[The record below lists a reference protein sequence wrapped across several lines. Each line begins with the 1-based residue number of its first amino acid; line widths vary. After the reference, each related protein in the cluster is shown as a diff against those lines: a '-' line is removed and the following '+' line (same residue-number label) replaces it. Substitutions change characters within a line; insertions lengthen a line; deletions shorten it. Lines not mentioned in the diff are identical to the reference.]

1 MKIGVYIFGIKTY
14 LKRNIYM
21 IELKKG
27 SKKLLNA
34 WAFYD
39 WANSVYTLTI
49 ASSIFPI
56 FYSALFLSE
65 IKTVEAFGTTFKST
79 ALITFVTAF
88 TFLVVAVTSPILSGI
103 ADYVGNKKNFLK
115 FFCYV
120 GSAGCVG
127 LYWFSLEQI
136 HLSLVFYFMGLIGYW
151 GSLVFYNSYLPD
163 IAYPEQQDSISAKG
177 FSMGYL
183 GSVLLLI
190 FNLMM
195 VMFPQFFGFDLSI
208 AESIRETG
216 TEAEIQLA
224 LGAAKDAASFE
235 AMKISFITVGIWWA
249 LFSQYTFYFL
259 PKGTKSGHKVTR
271 AVVFNGLKELREVWK
286 QLKQDL
292 RLKRYLYAFFVFS
305 MAVQTI
311 MLVAVYFGEEEIA
324 WGGDSEKTM
333 GLIVS
338 ILVIQIV
345 AILGAVL
352 TSKASAKFGNIKTL
366 IGVNFVWMLLC
377 FYAYLMH
384 TPLEFYIAAGCV
396 GLVMGGVQ
404 ALGRSTY
411 SKFLPETEDTT
422 SYFSFYDVAEK
433 IGIVIGMVIFATVDQ
448 ITGTMRNAILVL
460 VIFFVGGI
468 VLLFRVPKE
477 TKKTALED

>member
-1 MKIGVYIFGIKTY
+1 MVK
-14 LKRNIYM
+14 L
-21 IELKKG
+21 EKG

-65 IKTVEAFGTTFKST
+65 IKTVQAFGTEFKST

-88 TFLVVAVTSPILSGI
+88 TFLVVAITSPILSGI

-120 GSAGCVG
+120 GSVGCIG
-127 LYWFSLEQI
+127 LYTFSLEHI
-136 HLSLVFYFMGLIGYW
+136 HLSLMFYFMGLIGYW

-163 IAYPEQQDSISAKG
+163 IAFPEQQDKISARG
-177 FSMGYL
+177 FSMGYI
-183 GSVLLLI
+183 GSVILLI
-190 FNLMM
+190 INLAM
-195 VMFPQFFGFDLSI
+195 VMKPDWFGFDISI
-208 AESIRETG
+208 DDAIRKTG
-216 TEAEIQLA
+216 SEEDIMMA
-224 LGAAKDAASFE
+224 LKKAKDAASFK
-235 AMKISFITVGIWWA
+235 AMKIAFITVGVWWA
-249 LFSQYTFYFL
+249 LFSQYSFYFL
-259 PKGTKSGHKVTR
+259 PAGSSKGHKVTK
-271 AVVFNGLKELREVWK
+271 AVVFNGLKELRLVWR
-286 QLKQDL
+286 QLKQNL

-311 MLVAVYFGEEEIA
+311 MLVAVYFGEEEID
-324 WGGDSEKTM
+324 WGGASEKTT

-338 ILVIQIV
+338 ILVIQLV
-345 AILGAVL
+345 AILGAIL
-352 TSKASAKFGNIKTL
+352 TSKASSRFGNIKTL
-366 IGVNFVWMLLC
+366 IVVNFIWMALC
-377 FYAYLMH
+377 FYAYFMQ
-384 TPLEFYIAAGCV
+384 TPIQFYIAAGFV

-404 ALGRSTY
+404 SLARSTY

-433 IGIVIGMVIFATVDQ
+433 IGIVIGMVIFATIDQ
-448 ITGTMRNAILVL
+448 VTGSMRNAILFL
-460 VIFFVGGI
+460 FIFFLFGI
-468 VLLFRVPKE
+468 VLLYRVPEKE
-477 TKKTALED
+477 KHVQ